1 MNSVG
6 EKNNGNDMILNEK
19 QMHWFDSHKHWG
31 VVTIVIHWLSALL
44 IFGLFS
50 LGLWMVELDYYDTWY
65 RKAPDLH
72 KSIGILLFVLT
83 IGRLVWRRSNSIP
96 EALGSHNSRERRIA
110 EATHYSLYIL
120 LLTIM
125 LSGYLI
131 STADGHAIVVFN
143 WLAIPATIYGI
154 DMQEDIAGI
163 VHLWLAVSL
172 ISLVVL
178 HAMAALKH
186 HFFDRDQTLKRM
198 FGL

>member
-1 MNSVG
+1 
-6 EKNNGNDMILNEK
+6 
-19 QMHWFDSHKHWG
+19 MHWFDSHKHWG

-65 RKAPDLH
+65 RKGPDLH

-83 IGRLVWRRSNSIP
+83 IGRLVWRRSNSTP
-96 EALGSHNSRERRIA
+96 AALGSHNSRERRIA
-110 EATHYSLYIL
+110 AVIHYSLYL
-120 LLTIM
+120 LILTIM

-143 WLAIPATIYGI
+143 WLPIPATIYGI